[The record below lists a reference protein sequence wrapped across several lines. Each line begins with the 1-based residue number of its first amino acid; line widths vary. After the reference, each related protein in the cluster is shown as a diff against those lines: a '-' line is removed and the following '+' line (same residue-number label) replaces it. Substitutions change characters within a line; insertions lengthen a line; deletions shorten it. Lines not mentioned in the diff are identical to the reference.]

1 MEQDDSEDQAD
12 QVFVPKD
19 EHCAMWHSAP
29 NSGCHASF
37 GDEGTTASVSCYGH
51 LVQMSRYLGAGKS
64 GMFSMNQRSSEEP
77 YKICERAKELH
88 SLSTRKGDIL
98 TFALGLSPKFCPN
111 QPPQVK
117 WVNRRWPRY
126 EYDTQL
132 PNVKACIQWIVHK
145 GVVLQQ
151 LFLENSGDHPVDFQF
166 VLPRDICIHDLND
179 LHPDY
184 QHRSFNEKEG
194 FLSVPGPNGYGL
206 VYVRDM
212 GMPRRDLKFKGNAS
226 SSEDDSVTMPPAPI
240 RTQPSKFRLAR
251 TLNRDLAL
259 ENTLK
264 ATGSAR
270 RDPKI
275 VKMTDEHIKNS
286 SFVAALISPFVGGRA
301 FKVQNDGDPW
311 HELALEGKHQGSHG
325 MVHGTLE
332 IVVAYKLIYLQG
344 GDISWKNFL
353 VPANEV
359 NVSRILREEKEQLW
373 EGAELPSVCS
383 LGLSLGGV
391 MDSVTSVSS
400 CTFEGHDEIS
410 NVKLKGKDESSDHI
424 DARAQPNTTVDTGIK
439 VKLSPR
445 KADYSGN
452 TLDGAQ
458 RQSSSGPAGSS
469 LPSGTPTQESSYRSH
484 IEYVAWKHLEYILSV
499 CAIPVPHTTSLG
511 DHSKQEPGLPC
522 ASPPASWEEEVKHGD
537 TPVALTCGDMSGHL
551 ICTSAS

>member
-1 MEQDDSEDQAD
+1 MEQDDGEDQAD

-19 EHCAMWHSAP
+19 EHCAMWHSSP

-51 LVQMSRYLGAGKS
+51 LVQMSRYLGVGNS

-77 YKICERAKELH
+77 YRICERAEQLH
-88 SLSTRKGDIL
+88 SLSRRKGDIL
-98 TFALGLSPKFCPN
+98 SFGLGLSPKFCPN
-111 QPPQVK
+111 QPPQIK
-117 WVNRRWPRY
+117 WVNQRWPRY

-151 LFLENSGDHPVDFQF
+151 LFLENSSDHPVDFQF
-166 VLPRDICIHDLND
+166 VLPRDICIQDLND

-184 QHRSFNEKEG
+184 QYCSFNEEED
-194 FLSVPGPNGYGL
+194 FMSVPGPNGYGL

-212 GMPRRDLKFKGNAS
+212 GMQRRDFKFKGDAS
-226 SSEDDSVTMPPAPI
+226 SSEDDSVTMPQAPI
-240 RTQPSKFRLAR
+240 RTQPSKFWLAR
-251 TLNRDLAL
+251 TLNRDLPL
-259 ENTLK
+259 DNTLK

-275 VKMTDEHIKNS
+275 VKMTDGHIKNS
-286 SFVAALISPFVGGRA
+286 SFVAALINPFVGGRA

-311 HELALEGKHQGSHG
+311 HELTLEGKHQGSHG
-325 MVHGTLE
+325 MVNGTLE
-332 IVVAYKLIYLQG
+332 IVVAYKLAFLQG
-344 GDISWKNFL
+344 GDFNWKSLL
-353 VPANEV
+353 VPANEA
-359 NVSRILREEKEQLW
+359 NVSRILREETKRVW
-373 EGAELPSVCS
+373 EGAELPSMCS

-391 MDSVTSVSS
+391 MDSVTCFSK

-410 NVKLKGKDESSDHI
+410 NAKLEGKDTSSDHI
-424 DARAQPNTTVDTGIK
+424 DVRVEPNTTVDTGVK
-439 VKLSPR
+439 RKLSPR
-445 KADYSGN
+445 KTDYSGN
-452 TLDGAQ
+452 TPDGAQ
-458 RQSSSGPAGSS
+458 RQSSPGFSGSS
-469 LPSGTPTQESSYRSH
+469 LPSGAPTQESSHTSH
-484 IEYVAWKHLEYILSV
+484 IEYGAWRHLEYILSV
-499 CAIPVPHTTSLG
+499 CAIPVPYTTSPG

-522 ASPPASWEEEVKHGD
+522 TSPPASWEDEVENDD